1 MKIKITPHPLSGTV
15 DVISSK
21 SLSHRYVIAAGLS
34 QGTSTIK
41 HVLDSDD
48 LTATKKA
55 LENLGVT
62 FKGDYITGGD
72 FKLRQKEF
80 DCYESGSTL
89 RFMIPIALLQKE
101 KVVFTGRVKLPE
113 RPLDVYESIFK
124 QKNIDYAY
132 LSKKKLP
139 LEIKGPL
146 RAGYYQVLG
155 NVSSQFITGLLF
167 ALPTLKKDSVIEHV
181 TPLESKGYID
191 LTLDVLDQF
200 GIQIR
205 YEHPY
210 FYIKGN
216 QSYQNGSYTVE
227 GDYSQAAFWM
237 VAGLIGDQIKLTNLN
252 PLSKQGDKKIIDI
265 ITEMQ
270 GKIKYYKKDDSYV
283 VTPSATKEAVIDLSQ
298 IPDLGP
304 ILMVLAALSKGI
316 TVFKHVSRLRMK
328 ESDRLEAMYQTLKKF
343 GVDITLR
350 EDEAIIKGRDKLRGN
365 QVFDSYGDHRIAMA
379 IAIAAIKADGDVVI
393 SNAEVIQKSY
403 PTFYEEYQKLGGIIY
418 ES

>member
-1 MKIKITPHPLSGTV
+1 MKIKITPTPLTGSV

-34 QGTSTIK
+34 QGISTVK

-62 FKGDYITGGD
+62 FKENQIIGGD
-72 FKLRQKEF
+72 FKLKKNEF
-80 DCYESGSTL
+80 DCLESGSTL

-101 KVVFTGRVKLPE
+101 KVIFLGKGKLPE

-124 QKNIDYAY
+124 QKNIEYTY
-132 LSKKKLP
+132 VSNKKLP
-139 LEIKGPL
+139 IEIKGPL

-167 ALPTLKKDSVIEHV
+167 ALPLLKKDSVIEHV

-191 LTLDVLDQF
+191 LTLDVLEQF
-200 GIQIR
+200 GIHIR

-216 QSYQNGSYTVE
+216 QLYQHGSYTVE
-227 GDYSQAAFWM
+227 GDFSQAAFWI
-237 VAGLIGDQIKLTNLN
+237 VAGLIGETIKLSNLN
-252 PLSKQGDKKIIDI
+252 PSSKQGDKKIIDI
-265 ITEMQ
+265 VLDMQ
-270 GKIKYYKKDDSYV
+270 GKIKYYKKDDTYHV
-283 VTPSATKEAVIDLSQ
+283 LPSTTKETIIDLSQ

-304 ILMVLAALSKGI
+304 ILMVLAALTKGT
-316 TVFKHVSRLRMK
+316 TVFRHVSRLRIK
-328 ESDRLEAMYQTLKKF
+328 ESDRLDAMYQTLRKF
-343 GVDITLR
+343 GVDMVIR
-350 EDEAIIKGRDKLRGN
+350 EDEAIIKGRDKLKGN
-365 QVFDSYGDHRIAMA
+365 QVFDSFGDHRIAMA
-379 IAIAAIKADGDVVI
+379 IAIAAIRADGYVVI
-393 SNAEVIQKSY
+393 DHAEVIQKSY
-403 PTFYEEYQKLGGIIY
+403 PTFYDEYKRLGGIIH
-418 ES
+418 ET